1 MAKANERFRLV
12 WSSSRSD
19 WMIAPETAKGIGA
32 PATVSNAPIS
42 SVVEGCLMTGCHSLT
57 SHAQKLVTQF
67 AANNKKSMLQ
77 SLASLRL
84 STAIALMFAGVA
96 PSVVAQALQ
105 DPTVRSGAATID
117 LSNASH
123 AVITQ
128 QSNKAIIDW
137 RQFSIPSGSTVQF
150 VQPSASSMVLNR
162 VTGTQASQIDG
173 NLLANGQVWLLNP
186 SGVMI
191 GNGGSINTASFLA
204 STLDINNNDFLNGRY
219 RFDATSNT
227 TGRIVNAGTIKAAE
241 NGYVVL
247 SGAQI
252 NNEGVIEAKLGSVL
266 LGSGQAMTLDMVG
279 DKLLSFAINT
289 PVATLPTDG
298 KASIENS
305 GRITA
310 QGGKVMMTARTATDV
325 MHSVINVSGV
335 VEATSAR
342 LVNGEIVLDGGST
355 GSVTVSGSLVA
366 NGLQAGETGGAIK
379 VFGKDINLA
388 NNALLD
394 ARGDVGG
401 GVIHVGGGWQ
411 GSDLAGRTAALTT
424 KVASNALLDASAI
437 SKGNGGEIAIWSDI
451 HNKQSITNV
460 SGILN
465 ARGGATSGNGGRIE
479 TSGYLLGTNGVR
491 VDASA
496 TKGLSGEWLLDPF
509 NISIESGAGA
519 STINNGTFFPTN
531 VSVIDVA
538 TIQSALSPTG
548 VGSTGTTVKISTGS
562 GAATDGG
569 DINIIGS
576 INSSI
581 NGTPN
586 GTLNISGPATSS
598 LILHANRNINISN
611 ANITVGGLALN
622 TEYGGINILANSVLN
637 TSGAFLGTSTNS
649 NQSNLFLVA
658 GGSFSATTPYQ
669 INASTPSFINLSN
682 SKLIS
687 SGDIIG
693 GTAGSITINNSTVN
707 ANADISFEARGGTF
721 VAANSVIN
729 SAAAGYINN
738 QTSAIKILAGGAWTF
753 NDAGRPYNFSSG
765 AASTVK
771 IENTNITMSATTGFV
786 ALLSSG
792 ELQITSN
799 SHLDAGEGILLISQG
814 GPLRITSSNFT
825 IGAGV
830 ATAIDAIKGLVAVT
844 GGDLT
849 FETTTNTVT
858 GIKLAGAGSSGDI
871 ILTGANITSSI
882 NDIYAAAAGG
892 INVTN
897 STVSAV
903 NGDITAVAGGKIILS
918 SGAYF
923 DSANAGVYSRSSA
936 FQLDSYS
943 ATSSGVNTA
952 IAGSGYPYSASSTG
966 SVIVT
971 SSSGR
976 SKLIGS
982 ATNTVANANAFELG
996 VEADVKFSSTPFVPQ
1011 IVGAVGGAIAAIQG
1025 SLSPSAM
1032 LPPPPVPQAPQP
1044 IQPQPAPQPVQQNQQ
1059 PQPQPNQQP
1068 AADSGASTAPSSNQP
1083 QANQAQQPA
1092 GNKPPPKDGASAD
1105 SADSGSAPPPK
1116 QAANDPAPAAPAPST
1131 APRQAANNAPAPA
1144 PAPAPQSAP
1153 ANNAAPAPV
1162 APAAPTQVSLAAPP
1176 PPVAP
1181 PPPTPVAAEKP
1192 PTPKDAADS
1201 GDKTL
1206 AMAAPPPQPKPAAQS
1221 QASSARTSVVSPGLV
1236 DVQVPVPPRPP
1247 SGAAAEQPV
1256 PTMGNSAR
1264 W

>member
-67 AANNKKSMLQ
+67 SVNNKKSMLQ

-227 TGRIVNAGTIKAAE
+227 TGRVVNAGTIKAAE

-266 LGSGQAMTLDMVG
+266 LGSGQAMTLDLVG
-279 DKLLSFAINT
+279 DKLLSFSINA
-289 PVATLPTDG
+289 PVTTLPTDG

-366 NGLQAGETGGAIK
+366 NGLQASETGGAIK

-411 GSDLAGRTAALTT
+411 GSDLVGRTAALTT

-437 SKGNGGEIAIWSDI
+437 SKGNGGEIAVWSDI

-460 SGILN
+460 SGTLL
-465 ARGGATSGNGGRIE
+465 AKGGATAGNGGRIE

-496 TKGLSGEWLLDPF
+496 TKGLGGEWLLDPF

-531 VSVIDVA
+531 DSVINA
-538 TIQSALSPTG
+538 TIISNALNGTVS
-548 VGSTGTTVKISTGS
+548 GSTGTTVTISTGS

-569 DINIIGS
+569 DINILSGTNIFGS
-576 INSSI
+576 
-581 NGTPN
+581 
-586 GTLNISGPATSS
+586 ATSS
-598 LILHANRNINISN
+598 LILHANRNINVSN
-611 ANITVGGLALN
+611 ATITVGSLALN
-622 TEYGGINILANSVLN
+622 TEYGGIDVTANSILK
-637 TSGAFLGTSTNS
+637 TYGAFNINGTNS
-649 NQSNLFLVA
+649 GQSTLFLVA
-658 GGSFSATTPYQ
+658 GGSFSTTTPYQ
-669 INASTPSFINLSN
+669 INASTPSFINVSN
-682 SKLIS
+682 SQLIS
-687 SGDIIG
+687 SAEIIG
-693 GTAGSITINNSTVN
+693 GTAGSITMNNATIN
-707 ANADISFEARGGTF
+707 AGADISFESRAATI
-721 VAANSVIN
+721 AIANSNIHTN
-729 SAAAGYINN
+729 GAIYSGNQSAGI
-738 QTSAIKILAGGAWTF
+738 TLIAGGAWTF
-753 NDAGRPYNFSSG
+753 SDAGRPYNFSAG
-765 AASTVK
+765 AASTLKV
-771 IENTNITMSATTGFV
+771 ENTNISMSATSGFIG
-786 ALLSSG
+786 LLSSG
-792 ELQITSN
+792 ELQITTN
-799 SHLDAGEGILLISQG
+799 SHVDAGEAVLLVSQG
-814 GPLRITSSNFT
+814 GPVRITSSNIT
-825 IGAGV
+825 VGTGI
-830 ATAIDAIKGLVAVT
+830 ATNQDTIKGLVVVT
-844 GGDLT
+844 GGDLS
-849 FETTTNTVT
+849 FDTTTTTVT

-871 ILTGANITSSI
+871 ILTSSNIFSPTNGI
-882 NDIYAAAAGG
+882 QAAAAGG

-897 STVSAV
+897 STVSGSSIKA
-903 NGDITAVAGGKIILS
+903 AAGGKIALAS
-918 SGAYF
+918 DAYF
-923 DSANAGVYSRSSA
+923 SSSNAGVYSRSSL
-936 FQLDSYS
+936 FQLDSSSINSTVAIYS
-943 ATSSGVNTA
+943 NTA
-952 IAGSGYPYSASSTG
+952 IA
-966 SVIVT
+966 T

-982 ATNTVANANAFELG
+982 AANTVANANAFELD

-1059 PQPQPNQQP
+1059 PQPQAKQP
-1068 AADSGASTAPSSNQP
+1068 APDGGEAPAPNQP

-1092 GNKPPPKDGASAD
+1092 GNKPPAKDGASAD

-1131 APRQAANNAPAPA
+1131 APRQAANNAPAPVPA

-1206 AMAAPPPQPKPAAQS
+1206 AMAAPPPPPKPAAQS

-1236 DVQVPVPPRPP
+1236 DVQVPIPPRPP

>member
-42 SVVEGCLMTGCHSLT
+42 SVVEGCLITGCHSLT
-57 SHAQKLVTQF
+57 SHAQKLVAQF
-67 AANNKKSMLQ
+67 SANNKKSMLQ

-191 GNGGSINTASFLA
+191 GNGGSITTASFLA

-227 TGRIVNAGTIKAAE
+227 TGRVVNAGTIKAAE

-266 LGSGQAMTLDMVG
+266 LGSGQAMTLDLVG
-279 DKLLSFAINT
+279 DKLLSFSINT
-289 PVATLPTDG
+289 PVATLPADG

-394 ARGDVGG
+394 ARGDAGG

-437 SKGNGGEIAIWSDI
+437 SKGNGGEIAVWSDI

-460 SGILN
+460 SGTLL
-465 ARGGATSGNGGRIE
+465 AKGGATAGTGGRIE

-509 NISIESGAGA
+509 NISIEPIASN

-531 VSVIDVA
+531 DSVINA
-538 TIQSALSPTG
+538 TIISNALSG
-548 VGSTGTTVKISTGS
+548 NVSGSTGTTVTISTGS

-569 DINIIGS
+569 DINILSGV
-576 INSSI
+576 NI
-581 NGTPN
+581 NG
-586 GTLNISGPATSS
+586 PAGSS

-611 ANITVGGLALN
+611 ASITVGGLALN
-622 TEYGGINILANSVLN
+622 TEYGGINVNANSVLK
-637 TSGAFLGTSTNS
+637 TYGAFLGNGTNS
-649 NQSNLFLVA
+649 SQSTLFLIA
-658 GGSFSATTPYQ
+658 GGSFSTATPYQ
-669 INASTPSFINLSN
+669 INAGTPSFINVSN
-682 SKLIS
+682 SQLIS
-687 SGDIIG
+687 SAEIIG
-693 GTAGSITINNSTVN
+693 GTAGSITMNNATIN
-707 ANADISFEARGGTF
+707 AGADISFESRAATI
-721 VAANSVIN
+721 AIANSNIHTN
-729 SAAAGYINN
+729 GAIYSGNQSAGI
-738 QTSAIKILAGGAWTF
+738 TLIAGGAWTF
-753 NDAGRPYNFSSG
+753 SDAGRPYNFSAG
-765 AASTVK
+765 AASTLKV
-771 IENTNITMSATTGFV
+771 ENTNISMSATSGFIG
-786 ALLSSG
+786 LLSSG
-792 ELQITSN
+792 ELQITTN
-799 SHLDAGEGILLISQG
+799 SHVDAGQGVVLVSQG
-814 GPLRITSSNFT
+814 GPVRISSSNIT
-825 IGAGV
+825 VGSGS
-830 ATAIDAIKGLVAVT
+830 TTNQDAVKGLVVVT
-844 GGDLT
+844 GGDLS
-849 FETTTNTVT
+849 FDTTTGDIN

-871 ILTGANITSSI
+871 ILTSSGI
-882 NDIYAAAAGG
+882 FSATNGIYAAAAGG
-892 INVTN
+892 INVTS
-897 STVSAV
+897 STVSGS
-903 NGDITAVAGGKIILS
+903 NITAAAGGKIILS
-918 SGAYF
+918 SDAYF
-923 DSANAGVYSRSSA
+923 SSVNAGVYSRSSA

-943 ATSSGVNTA
+943 VTSTGVNSSTGVG
-952 IAGSGYPYSASSTG
+952 GSTGSSTSTG
-966 SVIVT
+966 SVIAT

-982 ATNTVANANAFELG
+982 AIG
-996 VEADVKFSSTPFVPQ
+996 
-1011 IVGAVGGAIAAIQG
+1011 
-1025 SLSPSAM
+1025 
-1032 LPPPPVPQAPQP
+1032 
-1044 IQPQPAPQPVQQNQQ
+1044 
-1059 PQPQPNQQP
+1059 
-1068 AADSGASTAPSSNQP
+1068 
-1083 QANQAQQPA
+1083 
-1092 GNKPPPKDGASAD
+1092 
-1105 SADSGSAPPPK
+1105 
-1116 QAANDPAPAAPAPST
+1116 
-1131 APRQAANNAPAPA
+1131 
-1144 PAPAPQSAP
+1144 
-1153 ANNAAPAPV
+1153 
-1162 APAAPTQVSLAAPP
+1162 
-1176 PPVAP
+1176 
-1181 PPPTPVAAEKP
+1181 
-1192 PTPKDAADS
+1192 
-1201 GDKTL
+1201 
-1206 AMAAPPPQPKPAAQS
+1206 
-1221 QASSARTSVVSPGLV
+1221 
-1236 DVQVPVPPRPP
+1236 
-1247 SGAAAEQPV
+1247 
-1256 PTMGNSAR
+1256 
-1264 W
+1264 

>member
-32 PATVSNAPIS
+32 PATVSNAPVS
-42 SVVEGCLMTGCHSLT
+42 SIVEGCLISGCHSLT
-57 SHAQKLVTQF
+57 SNSQTINSQS
-67 AANNKKSMLQ
+67 AANYKKSMLQ

-105 DPTVRSGAATID
+105 DPTVRSGTATID
-117 LSNASH
+117 LSNTNH

-150 VQPSASSMVLNR
+150 VQPSASSMMLNR

-204 STLDINNNDFLNGRY
+204 STLDINNNDFINGRY

-227 TGRIVNAGTIKAAE
+227 NGRIVNAGTIKSAE

-247 SGAQI
+247 SGKQI

-266 LGSGQAMTLDMVG
+266 LGSGQAMTLDLVG

-335 VEATSAR
+335 VDATSVR
-342 LVNGEIVLDGGST
+342 LVNGEIILDGGSA
-355 GSVTVSGSLVA
+355 GSVTVSGSLA
-366 NGLQAGETGGAIK
+366 ATGLQAGETGGAIK
-379 VFGKDINLA
+379 VFGKDITVA

-394 ARGDVGG
+394 ARGDAGG

-411 GSDLAGRTAALTT
+411 GSGLAGRTAALTT
-424 KVASNALLDASAI
+424 QVGTNAVLDASAI
-437 SKGNGGEIAIWSDI
+437 NKGNGGEIAIWSDI

-465 ARGGATSGNGGRIE
+465 ARGGVTAGNGGRIE
-479 TSGYLLGTNGVR
+479 TSGYVLGTTGIR

-496 TKGLSGEWLLDPF
+496 TRGLSGEWLLDPF
-509 NISIESGAGA
+509 NINISPSG
-519 STINNGTFFPTN
+519 GTTTTTDLTANPIFFPTN
-531 VSVIDVA
+531 ATNLNASVIS
-538 TIQSALSPTG
+538 SALAS
-548 VGSTGTTVKISTGS
+548 GTQVVISTGS
-562 GAATDGG
+562 GPVSDGG
-569 DINIIGS
+569 DINILAGS
-576 INSSI
+576 V
-581 NGTPN
+581 
-586 GTLNISGPATSS
+586 ISGSTTSS
-598 LILHANRNINISN
+598 LSLHANRNIIISN
-611 ANITVGGLALN
+611 TTISVGSLILNAENGGIDINAVSRINITTPFN
-622 TEYGGINILANSVLN
+622 TNANY
-637 TSGAFLGTSTNS
+637 S
-649 NQSNLFLVA
+649 NQAGIFLVA
-658 GGSFSATTPYQ
+658 GGSFFATSPYQ
-669 INASTPSFINLSN
+669 INASTPSFIKVTN
-682 SKLIS
+682 SHLIS
-687 SGDIIG
+687 SAEIIG
-693 GTAGSITINNSTVN
+693 GTAGSITMNNASIS
-707 ANADISFEARGGTF
+707 AGADISFESRAATI
-721 VAANSVIN
+721 AIANSNINTNGAVYSGNQSSVI
-729 SAAAGYINN
+729 
-738 QTSAIKILAGGAWTF
+738 TMLAGGAWTF
-753 NDAGRPYNFSSG
+753 TDSGRPYNFTAG
-765 AASTVK
+765 AASTLKV
-771 IENTNITMSATTGFV
+771 ENSNISMSATSGFIG
-786 ALLSSG
+786 LLSSG
-792 ELQITSN
+792 ELQITTN
-799 SHLDAGEGILLISQG
+799 SRVDAGEGVLLISQG
-814 GPLRITSSNFT
+814 GPVRISSSNIT
-825 IGAGV
+825 VGAGS
-830 ATAIDAIKGLVAVT
+830 TFNQDEFKGLVTVT

-849 FETTTNTVT
+849 FDASTGDIT
-858 GIKLAGAGSSGDI
+858 GIKLAGPGSSGDI
-871 ILTGANITSSI
+871 ILTSSGI
-882 NDIYAAAAGG
+882 FSATNGVYAAAAGG

-897 STVSAV
+897 SEVSGNV
-903 NGDITAVAGGKIILS
+903 SAVAGGKIALAS
-918 SGAYF
+918 DAYF
-923 DSANAGVYSRSSA
+923 ISANAGIYSRSSN
-936 FQLDSYS
+936 FQLDSSSIYS
-943 ATSSGVNTA
+943 S
-952 IAGSGYPYSASSTG
+952 
-966 SVIVT
+966 VT

-982 ATNTVANANAFELG
+982 VVGQNTVANANFFEQE
-996 VEADVKFSSTPFVPQ
+996 VEADVKFSSSAFTPQ
-1011 IVGAVGGAIAAIQG
+1011 ISATVGGAISAIQG

-1032 LPPPPVPQAPQP
+1032 LPPPVPQTPPPIQTQAAPQP
-1044 IQPQPAPQPVQQNQQ
+1044 TTQQPAQQNQQ
-1059 PQPQPNQQP
+1059 PQPQANQPP
-1068 AADSGASTAPSSNQP
+1068 AA
-1083 QANQAQQPA
+1083 
-1092 GNKPPPKDGASAD
+1092 NKPPPKDGAAAD
-1105 SADSGSAPPPK
+1105 APDGETASQPK
-1116 QAANDPAPAAPAPST
+1116 QAANDPAAPAPAPAPNA

-1144 PAPAPQSAP
+1144 PAPAPTAQPAP

-1162 APAAPTQVSLAAPP
+1162 TPAAPTQVALAAPP

-1181 PPPTPVAAEKP
+1181 PPPTPVATEKP

-1206 AMAAPPPQPKPAAQS
+1206 AMAAPPPPPKAAAQS
-1221 QASSARTSVVSPGLV
+1221 QASTTRTSVVSVGLV

-1247 SGAAAEQPV
+1247 SGAAVEQPM
-1256 PTMGNSAR
+1256 PTLGNSAR

>member
-19 WMIAPETAKGIGA
+19 WMIAPETAKGIGV

-67 AANNKKSMLQ
+67 AANNKKSMMQ

-266 LGSGQAMTLDMVG
+266 LGSGQAMTLDLVG
-279 DKLLSFAINT
+279 DKLLSFSINT

-325 MHSVINVSGV
+325 MYSVINVSGV

-355 GSVTVSGSLVA
+355 GSVTVSGSLIA

-437 SKGNGGEIAIWSDI
+437 SKGNGGEIAVWSDI

-465 ARGGATSGNGGRIE
+465 ARGGATAGNGGRIE

-519 STINNGTFFPTN
+519 TTIPPNGTFFPTADSVINATIISNALNGN
-531 VSVIDVA
+531 VS
-538 TIQSALSPTG
+538 
-548 VGSTGTTVKISTGS
+548 GSTGTTVTISTGS
-562 GAATDGG
+562 GASTDGG
-569 DINIIGS
+569 DINIIG
-576 INSSI
+576 NSSV
-581 NGTPN
+581 NGSI
-586 GTLNISGPATSS
+586 NISGPATSS

-611 ANITVGGLALN
+611 TNITVGSLVLN
-622 TEYGGINILANSVLN
+622 TEYGGISVTGNSILTTN
-637 TSGAFLGTSTNS
+637 GTFNVNGS
-649 NQSNLFLVA
+649 NASQSNLFLVA

-682 SKLIS
+682 TKLIS

-693 GTAGSITINNSTVN
+693 GTAGSITISNSTVN

-729 SAAAGYINN
+729 SAAAGYANN

-814 GPLRITSSNFT
+814 GPVRITSSNFT
-825 IGAGV
+825 IGSGV

-871 ILTGANITSSI
+871 ILTGTNITSST
-882 NDIYAAAAGG
+882 NGIYAAAAGG

-897 STVSAV
+897 STVSGS
-903 NGDITAVAGGKIILS
+903 NITAAAGGKISLS
-918 SGAYF
+918 SDSYF
-923 DSANAGVYSRSSA
+923 SSANAGVYSRSSA
-936 FQLDSYS
+936 FQLDSFS
-943 ATSSGVNTA
+943 ATSSGANSSTGVG
-952 IAGSGYPYSASSTG
+952 GSTGSSTSTG
-966 SVIVT
+966 SVIAT

-982 ATNTVANANAFELG
+982 AVGQNTVVNANAFELD

-1025 SLSPSAM
+1025 GLSPSAM

-1059 PQPQPNQQP
+1059 PQPQAKQP
-1068 AADSGASTAPSSNQP
+1068 APDGGEAPAPNQP

-1131 APRQAANNAPAPA
+1131 APRQAANNAPA

-1206 AMAAPPPQPKPAAQS
+1206 AMAAPPPPPKPAAQS

>member
-32 PATVSNAPIS
+32 PATVSNAPVS
-42 SVVEGCLMTGCHSLT
+42 TVVEGCLISGCHSLT
-57 SHAQKLVTQF
+57 SHAQKLVAQF
-67 AANNKKSMLQ
+67 AAHNKKTMLQ

-105 DPTVRSGAATID
+105 DPTVRSGTATID
-117 LSNASH
+117 LSNTNH

-150 VQPSASSMVLNR
+150 VQPNASSMMLNR

-227 TGRIVNAGTIKAAE
+227 TGRVVNAGTIKAAE

-247 SGAQI
+247 SGKQI

-266 LGSGQAMTLDMVG
+266 LGSGQAMTLDLVG

-335 VEATSAR
+335 VDATSAK

-355 GSVTVSGSLVA
+355 GSVTVSGSLLA
-366 NGLQAGETGGAIK
+366 HGLQAGEAGGAIK

-388 NNALLD
+388 NNAALD
-394 ARGDVGG
+394 ARGDAGG

-411 GSDLAGRTAALTT
+411 GSGLAGRTAALTT
-424 KVASNALLDASAI
+424 QVGSNALLDASAI
-437 SKGNGGEIAIWSDI
+437 NKGNGGEIAIWSDI

-460 SGILN
+460 SGTLL
-465 ARGGATSGNGGRIE
+465 AKAGATLGNGGRIE
-479 TSGYLLGTNGVR
+479 TSGYLLGTTGIR

-496 TKGLSGEWLLDPF
+496 TKGLSGEWLIDPF
-509 NISIESGAGA
+509 NISIESNAGA
-519 STINNGTFFPTN
+519 SVINNGTFFPTN
-531 VSVIDVA
+531 ASFINATTINDALNTTVA
-538 TIQSALSPTG
+538 
-548 VGSTGTTVKISTGS
+548 GSTGTTVTISTGS
-562 GAATDGG
+562 GSATDGG
-569 DINIIGS
+569 DINILS
-576 INSSI
+576 
-581 NGTPN
+581 GT
-586 GTLNISGPATSS
+586 NISSTATSR
-598 LILHANRNINISN
+598 LILHANRNINVSN
-611 ANITVGGLALN
+611 ASITVGGLALN
-622 TEYGGINILANSVLN
+622 TVHGGISVTDNSILKTFGTFNV
-637 TSGAFLGTSTNS
+637 SGTNS
-649 NQSNLFLVA
+649 NQSALFLVA
-658 GGSFSATTPYQ
+658 GGSFSTTTPYQ
-669 INASTPSFINLSN
+669 ITASTPSFINVSN
-682 SKLIS
+682 SQLIS
-687 SGDIIG
+687 SGEIIG
-693 GTAGSITINNSTVN
+693 GTAGSITMNNATVT
-707 ANADISFEARGGTF
+707 AGADISFESRAETI
-721 VAANSVIN
+721 AIANTNIN
-729 SAAAGYINN
+729 TNGAIYSGN
-738 QTSAIKILAGGAWTF
+738 QSSAITMLAGGAWTF
-753 NDAGRPYNFSSG
+753 TDTGRPYNFTAG
-765 AASTVK
+765 AASTLKV
-771 IENTNITMSATTGFV
+771 ENSNISMSATSGFV

-792 ELQITSN
+792 ELQITTN
-799 SHLDAGEGILLISQG
+799 SRVDAGEGIVMISQG
-814 GPLRITSSNFT
+814 GPVRITSSNVT
-825 IGAGV
+825 VGTGS
-830 ATAIDAIKGLVAVT
+830 TTNQDAFKGLVTVT

-849 FETTTNTVT
+849 FDASTGDIN
-858 GIKLAGAGSSGDI
+858 GIKLAGPGSSGDI
-871 ILTGANITSSI
+871 ILTSSGI
-882 NDIYAAAAGG
+882 FSATNGVYAAAAGG

-897 STVSAV
+897 SMVSG
-903 NGDITAVAGGKIILS
+903 NISAVAGGKIALASDAFFS
-918 SGAYF
+918 SA
-923 DSANAGVYSRSSA
+923 SAGIYSRSST
-936 FQLDSYS
+936 FQLDSSSIYS
-943 ATSSGVNTA
+943 TATST
-952 IAGSGYPYSASSTG
+952 
-966 SVIVT
+966 
-971 SSSGR
+971 SGR

-982 ATNTVANANAFELG
+982 AEGQNTVANANFFEQD
-996 VEADVKFSSTPFVPQ
+996 VEADVKFSSSAFTPQ
-1011 IVGAVGGAIAAIQG
+1011 ISATVVGAISAIQA

-1032 LPPPPVPQAPQP
+1032 LPPPVPQAPP
-1044 IQPQPAPQPVQQNQQ
+1044 PMQPQTAPQQPAQQNQQ
-1059 PQPQPNQQP
+1059 PQPQAKQAAPEGDAPAPNQATSNQQP
-1068 AADSGASTAPSSNQP
+1068 AA
-1083 QANQAQQPA
+1083 
-1092 GNKPPPKDGASAD
+1092 NKPPPKDGAAAD
-1105 SADSGSAPPPK
+1105 APDGDVAPPPK
-1116 QAANDPAPAAPAPST
+1116 QAANDPAAPAPAPSA
-1131 APRQAANNAPAPA
+1131 APRQTASNAPAA
-1144 PAPAPQSAP
+1144 TTPAPAPQSAP

-1162 APAAPTQVSLAAPP
+1162 APAAPTQVALAAPP

-1181 PPPTPVAAEKP
+1181 PPPTPVATEKP

-1206 AMAAPPPQPKPAAQS
+1206 AMAAPPPPPKPATQS
-1221 QASSARTSVVSPGLV
+1221 QASSTRTSVVSPGLV

>member
-1 MAKANERFRLV
+1 MAKDNERFRLV

-32 PATVSNAPIS
+32 PVTVSNAPVS
-42 SVVEGCLMTGCHSLT
+42 TVVEGCLISGCHSLT

-67 AANNKKSMLQ
+67 AAHNKKTMLQ
-77 SLASLRL
+77 NLASLRL

-105 DPTVRSGAATID
+105 DPTVRSGTATID
-117 LSNASH
+117 LSNTNH

-128 QSNKAIIDW
+128 QSNRAIIDW

-150 VQPSASSMVLNR
+150 VQPSASSMMLNR

-204 STLDINNNDFLNGRY
+204 STLEINNNDFLNGRY

-227 TGRIVNAGTIKAAE
+227 TGRVVNAGTIKAAE

-247 SGAQI
+247 SGKQI

-266 LGSGQAMTLDMVG
+266 LGSGQAMTLDLVG

-335 VEATSAR
+335 VDATSAK

-355 GSVTVSGSLVA
+355 GSVTVSGSLLA
-366 NGLQAGETGGAIK
+366 HGLQTGETGGAIK
-379 VFGKDINLA
+379 VFAKDINVA
-388 NNALLD
+388 NNAVLD
-394 ARGDVGG
+394 ARGDAGG

-424 KVASNALLDASAI
+424 QVGSNAVLDASAI
-437 SKGNGGEIAIWSDI
+437 NKGNGGEIAIWSDI

-460 SGILN
+460 SGTLL
-465 ARGGATSGNGGRIE
+465 AKGGATAGNGGRIE

-509 NISIESGAGA
+509 NISIEANAGA
-519 STINNGTFFPTN
+519 TTIPPNGTFFPTN
-531 VSVIDVA
+531 TSVISA
-538 TIQSALSPTG
+538 TIINNALNSN
-548 VGSTGTTVKISTGS
+548 VSGSTGTTVTISTGS
-562 GAATDGG
+562 GSATDGG
-569 DINIIGS
+569 DINILSGTNIFGS
-576 INSSI
+576 
-581 NGTPN
+581 
-586 GTLNISGPATSS
+586 ATSS
-598 LILHANRNINISN
+598 LILHANRNINVSN
-611 ANITVGGLALN
+611 ATITVGGLALN
-622 TEYGGINILANSVLN
+622 TEYGGIDVTANSVLK
-637 TSGAFLGTSTNS
+637 TYGAFNVNGTNS
-649 NQSNLFLVA
+649 GQSTLFLVA
-658 GGSFSATTPYQ
+658 GGSFSTTTPYQ
-669 INASTPSFINLSN
+669 INAGTPSFINVSN
-682 SKLIS
+682 SQLIS
-687 SGDIIG
+687 SAEIIG
-693 GTAGSITINNSTVN
+693 GTAGSITMNN
-707 ANADISFEARGGTF
+707 ANISAGADISFESRAATI
-721 VAANSVIN
+721 ALANSNIHTN
-729 SAAAGYINN
+729 GAIYSGNHSAGI
-738 QTSAIKILAGGAWTF
+738 TLIAGGAWTF
-753 NDAGRPYNFSSG
+753 SDAGRPYNFSAG
-765 AASTVK
+765 AASTLKV
-771 IENTNITMSATTGFV
+771 ENTNISMSATSGFIG
-786 ALLSSG
+786 LLSSG
-792 ELQITSN
+792 ELQITTN
-799 SHLDAGEGILLISQG
+799 SHVDAGKAVLLISQG
-814 GPLRITSSNFT
+814 GPVRITSSNIT
-825 IGAGV
+825 VGTGIV
-830 ATAIDAIKGLVAVT
+830 TNQDTIKGLVVVT

-849 FETTTNTVT
+849 FDTTTTTVT

-871 ILTGANITSSI
+871 ILTSSNIFSPTNGI
-882 NDIYAAAAGG
+882 QAAAAGG

-897 STVSAV
+897 STVSGSSIKA
-903 NGDITAVAGGKIILS
+903 AAGGKIALAS
-918 SGAYF
+918 DAYF
-923 DSANAGVYSRSSA
+923 SSSNAGVYSRSSL
-936 FQLDSYS
+936 FQLDSSSINSTVAIYS
-943 ATSSGVNTA
+943 NTA
-952 IAGSGYPYSASSTG
+952 IA
-966 SVIVT
+966 T

-982 ATNTVANANAFELG
+982 AVGQNTVANANIFEQEI
-996 VEADVKFSSTPFVPQ
+996 EADVKFSSTPFVPQ
-1011 IVGAVGGAIAAIQG
+1011 IVGTVGGAIAAIQG

-1032 LPPPPVPQAPQP
+1032 LPPPVPQAPP
-1044 IQPQPAPQPVQQNQQ
+1044 PMQPQPAPQQPVQQNQQ
-1059 PQPQPNQQP
+1059 PQPQAKQPAPDSDAPAPNQAPSNQQP
-1068 AADSGASTAPSSNQP
+1068 AA
-1083 QANQAQQPA
+1083 
-1092 GNKPPPKDGASAD
+1092 NKPPPKDSAAPD
-1105 SADSGSAPPPK
+1105 APDGEAAPPPK
-1116 QAANDPAPAAPAPST
+1116 QAANDPSAPAPAPAPSA
-1131 APRQAANNAPAPA
+1131 APRQTASNAPASA

-1153 ANNAAPAPV
+1153 TNNAAPAPV

-1206 AMAAPPPQPKPAAQS
+1206 AMAAPPPPPKPATQS
-1221 QASSARTSVVSPGLV
+1221 QASSTRTSVVSPGLV